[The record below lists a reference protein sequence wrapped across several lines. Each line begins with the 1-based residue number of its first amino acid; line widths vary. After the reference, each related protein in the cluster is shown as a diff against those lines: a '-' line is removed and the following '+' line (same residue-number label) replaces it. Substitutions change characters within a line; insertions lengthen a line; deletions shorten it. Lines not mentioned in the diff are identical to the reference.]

1 MIYDDAVHK
10 QLFAQPSIVAA
21 QSPRERDPSY
31 ISATEFSMAVL
42 GLTRVRRGGN
52 VRCRGGQD
60 VTARNRGAT
69 RLPAEGC
76 PDHVGR
82 GGECRLSRLYRA
94 LRIGSTIRWTALPVG
109 TSGRSIILLV
119 VGVAIAAAFNV
130 DTLRIAQNLT
140 STPLSIDAAKLN
152 GGSEAAQQYVSSQVF
167 AQMNFGWPEPYNCV
181 GAEKPADCAAS
192 NSAGKIALKIV
203 GLLPTAVALSLG
215 APFWFDTLS
224 RFVNVRG
231 SGPAPAK
238 SAIRVTLRPLTFCGG
253 CLEHDVGER
262 MQHTSRF
269 SAAKFS
275 EIDDAHIS
283 PAKPRIVLIAGMGFF
298 TDAYDLFI
306 IGVVLK
312 LLNAEWHISPV
323 ETALVGATALVSAA
337 IGSAVFGRI
346 AYVSGASTSTA
357 SK

>member
-1 MIYDDAVHK
+1 MSTALNVVIGLAAVYTAFSLLASWVQERIATIAQLRSKTLRAGIQQMIYDDAVHK

-31 ISATEFSMAVL
+31 ISATQFSMAVL
-42 GLTRVRRGGN
+42 GLIN
-52 VRCRGGQD
+52 
-60 VTARNRGAT
+60 ASGAVAT
-69 RLPAEGC
+69 SGAEAVKTLQQGIAALPG
-76 PDHVGR
+76 
-82 GGECRLSRLYRA
+82 CRLKDA
-94 LRIGSTIRWTALPVG
+94 LTTLAGEANADLTRFVSSLENWFDDQMDRVTGWYK
-109 TSGRSIILLV
+109 RSVAVILLV

-167 AQMNFGWPEPYNCV
+167 AQMNFGWPDPYNCV

-203 GLLPTAVALSLG
+203 GLLLTAVALSLG

-238 SAIRVTLRPLTFCGG
+238 SA
-253 CLEHDVGER
+253 D
-262 MQHTSRF
+262 S
-269 SAAKFS
+269 S
-275 EIDDAHIS
+275 
-283 PAKPRIVLIAGMGFF
+283 KP
-298 TDAYDLFI
+298 
-306 IGVVLK
+306 
-312 LLNAEWHISPV
+312 
-323 ETALVGATALVSAA
+323 
-337 IGSAVFGRI
+337 
-346 AYVSGASTSTA
+346 
-357 SK
+357 